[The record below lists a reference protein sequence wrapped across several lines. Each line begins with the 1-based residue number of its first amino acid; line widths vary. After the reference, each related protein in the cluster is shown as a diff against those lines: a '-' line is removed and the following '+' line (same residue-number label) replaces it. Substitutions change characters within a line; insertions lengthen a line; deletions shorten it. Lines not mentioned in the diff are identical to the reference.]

1 MSEIVDT
8 PVPLIVKGKTV
19 EVVKVIPQER
29 VSERTVEQIVH
40 VPAEIPRARVQ
51 QRTVE
56 FGTNEVPEKS
66 TALSHTET
74 DSDELKPDCMNSGS
88 SHADRAA
95 RE

>member
-1 MSEIVDT
+1 MKEKAVE
-8 PVPLIVKGKTV
+8 LVKA
-19 EVVKVIPQER
+19 IPQEW
-29 VSERTVEQIVH
+29 VSERTVEQIAR

-56 FGTNEVPEKS
+56 FERQPQLPVEYETSEVSEKS
-66 TALSHTET
+66 AALSQTKA

-95 RE
+95 P